1 MLACSFNKEEV
12 MAETEVERKEREE
25 REAKERNPN
34 AATPA
39 TPAKPNPDGGPATPA
54 TPASPSRMATMAGP
68 KEGPRSLD
76 KAADLNPNR
85 QRHDRERPT
94 MGERM
99 DRERARGAEVAAA
112 NAAKFEEAERLRRE
126 GDEGERDAEEGA
138 KTELQQKFEDSAAAV
153 DDKMANLP
161 PPGPGLAKP
170 DPDSVRKTMDPNNP
184 LVNPRASDEE
194 KLKRQPLPPGAF
206 TPAPVLP
213 QDTVQTQE
221 ASKPPTPEHAEAGE
235 QNRGAA
241 ETPPKDY
248 GEPSKPSQG

>member
-12 MAETEVERKEREE
+12 MAETEDERKEREE

-34 AATPA
+34 VATPA

-94 MGERM
+94 MGER
-99 DRERARGAEVAAA
+99 
-112 NAAKFEEAERLRRE
+112 
-126 GDEGERDAEEGA
+126 DAEEGA

-161 PPGPGLAKP
+161 PPGPGLPKP
-170 DPDSVRKTMDPNNP
+170 DPDSVR
-184 LVNPRASDEE
+184 RSEE
-194 KLKRQPLPPGAF
+194 
-206 TPAPVLP
+206 
-213 QDTVQTQE
+213 
-221 ASKPPTPEHAEAGE
+221 
-235 QNRGAA
+235 
-241 ETPPKDY
+241 
-248 GEPSKPSQG
+248 